1 MMKTYP
7 LPSTLDAMLSDKLK
21 SILEVVP
28 QKLLAEKC
36 AAAVNNPDGEKA
48 LIKNTVEKML
58 VTSLRPDTVQI
69 AAHEDSECDYRE
81 CLIAVVYLKEIT
93 AKELSASVT
102 RLQSVIHQAIPYP
115 LLLCLKEK
123 NTETL
128 HFSTQ
133 PLRIVAMDPAKRKVA
148 AAKSLFSVRLPEFT
162 PATRDCLLFSSEK
175 NQNLKRVYE
184 QWMCAI
190 LALKLVYE
198 RSIPFLEGHSLLFN
212 PCDSWRTAKGLDEE
226 VQQYIKSYNDAD
238 AACRADVDDLDA
250 RYRRKDVRKEF
261 TNLLKH
267 YNLYPNS

>member
-7 LPSTLDAMLSDKLK
+7 LPSLLDAMLSDKLK
-21 SILEVVP
+21 SIVEVVP

-36 AAAVNNPDGEKA
+36 AAAVNNPDGEKT

-58 VTSLRPDTVQI
+58 VTSLRPDTVEI
-69 AAHEDSECDYRE
+69 EAHEDSEHDYRE
-81 CLIAVVYLKEIT
+81 CLIAVVYLKEI
-93 AKELSASVT
+93 AGKELSSSVT
-102 RLQSVIHQAIPYP
+102 RLQSLIHQAIPYP

-128 HFSTQ
+128 HFSAQ
-133 PLRIVAMDPAKRKVA
+133 PLRIVAQDPAKRKVA
-148 AAKSLFSVRLPEFT
+148 AAKSLFSVRLPEF
-162 PATRDCLLFSSEK
+162 PSAARDCFQFSSVK
-175 NQNLKRVYE
+175 NQDLMHVYE

-198 RSIPFLEGHSLLFN
+198 RSVPFLEGRSLLFN

-226 VQQYIKSYNDAD
+226 VQRYLTEYNDAV

-250 RYRRKDVRKEF
+250 RHRRMEVRIKL
-261 TNLLKH
+261 TNLLKR
-267 YNLYPNS
+267 YNLYPNP